1 MQVDPYYS
9 RNLVTSLD
17 SVDSSVEE
25 LTSELSSGVRVTS
38 LSTDPVAAGENVVLL
53 NEMQQDDSF
62 TTTASTVTG
71 QLQVAD
77 SALGSVVTE
86 LTSAIS
92 LATSANNGTM
102 NSSDVKS
109 ISTEIS
115 GIRDEVLSLAN
126 TTYEGSYVFAGT
138 DSTTTPFT
146 QTAATSSSSG
156 TTTYNGDDNV
166 NYLETPSGQK
176 IQLNVSGSDIFL
188 GSGTNS
194 VFGALNAL
202 VADYSS
208 GTVDTTQAVSDT
220 TALSTAL
227 NYVSQQ
233 RVTIDNSINQVTAA
247 SDSITNQET
256 QLTTAQTNLM
266 QADTAS
272 VSTQLSLAET
282 QQTALEDVIA
292 EVNSASNDLF
302 SKL

>member
-1 MQVDPYYS
+1 MRVDPYYVN
-9 RNLVTSLD
+9 NLVTSLD
-17 SVDSSVEE
+17 NVTGSVDQ
-25 LTSELSSGVRVTS
+25 LTSEMSSGVRVTS
-38 LSTDPVAAGENVVLL
+38 LSADPAAAGENVVLL
-53 NEMQQDDSF
+53 NEMQRDDSF
-62 TTTASTVTG
+62 TSTASSVTC

-109 ISTEIS
+109 ISTQIS
-115 GIRDEVLSLAN
+115 GILDEVLSLAN

-146 QTAATSSSSG
+146 QTTTTSPA

-166 NYLETPSGQK
+166 NYLETPTGQK

-194 VFGALNAL
+194 VFAALNSL
-202 VADYSS
+202 VSDYSS
-208 GTVDTTQAVSDT
+208 GTVDTTKAVNDT

-233 RVTIDNSINQVTAA
+233 RVTIDNSMTQITAA
-247 SDSITNQET
+247 SDSVTNQET
-256 QLTTAQTNLM
+256 QLTTAQTDLM
-266 QADTAS
+266 QADTAT
-272 VSTQLSLAET
+272 VSTQLSLAES

-292 EVNSASNDLF
+292 DVNTASHDLF

>member
-1 MQVDPYYS
+1 MRVDPYYVN
-9 RNLVTSLD
+9 NLVTSLD
-17 SVDSSVEE
+17 NVTENVEQ
-25 LTSELSSGVRVTS
+25 LTSEMSNGVRVTS
-38 LSTDPVAAGENVVLL
+38 LSADPVAAGENVVLL

-92 LATSANNGTM
+92 KATSANNGTM
-102 NSSDVKS
+102 NSSNVKT
-109 ISTEIS
+109 IATEIS

-126 TTYEGSYVFAGT
+126 TTYEGSYIFGGT
-138 DSTTTPFT
+138 ESSTTPFT

-156 TTTYNGDDNV
+156 TTTYNGDDSV
-166 NYLETPSGQK
+166 NYLETPTGQK

-194 VFGALNAL
+194 VFAALNAL
-202 VADYSS
+202 VSDYSS
-208 GTVDTTQAVSDT
+208 GTVDTTKAVSDT
-220 TALSTAL
+220 TALNTAL

-233 RVTIDNSINQVTAA
+233 RVTIDNSMTQITAA

-266 QADTAS
+266 QADTAT

-292 EVNSASNDLF
+292 DVNTASHDLF

>member
-1 MQVDPYYS
+1 
-9 RNLVTSLD
+9 
-17 SVDSSVEE
+17 
-25 LTSELSSGVRVTS
+25 

-53 NEMQQDDSF
+53 NELQQDDSF
-62 TTTASTVTG
+62 TTTASSVTG

-102 NSSDVKS
+102 NSSNVKT
-109 ISTEIS
+109 IATQIS
-115 GIRDEVLSLAN
+115 GILDEVLSLAN

-138 DSTTTPFT
+138 ASSTTPFT
-146 QTAATSSSSG
+146 QTTTTSPA

-194 VFGALNAL
+194 VFAALNAL
-202 VADYSS
+202 VSDYSS
-208 GTVDTTQAVSDT
+208 GTVNTTQAVSDT

-233 RVTIDNSINQVTAA
+233 RVTIDNSMTQITAA
-247 SDSITNQET
+247 SDAVTSQVT
-256 QLTTAQTNLM
+256 QLTTAQTDLM
-266 QADTAS
+266 QASYAT

-292 EVNSASNDLF
+292 EVNSASNSLF

>member
-1 MQVDPYYS
+1 MRVDPYYVK
-9 RNLVTSLD
+9 NLVTSLD
-17 SVDSSVEE
+17 NVTGSVDQ
-25 LTSELSSGVRVTS
+25 LTSEMSSGVRVTS
-38 LSTDPVAAGENVVLL
+38 LSADPAAAGENVVLL
-53 NEMQQDDSF
+53 NEMQRDDSF
-62 TTTASTVTG
+62 TTTASSVTC

-92 LATSANNGTM
+92 KATSANNGTM
-102 NSSDVKS
+102 NSSNVKTVA
-109 ISTEIS
+109 TEIS
-115 GIRDEVLSLAN
+115 GILNEVLSLAN
-126 TTYEGSYVFAGT
+126 TTYEGSYIFGGT

-166 NYLETPSGQK
+166 NYLETPTGQK

-194 VFGALNAL
+194 VFAALNSL
-202 VADYSS
+202 VSDYSS
-208 GTVDTTQAVSDT
+208 GTVDTTKAVNDT

-233 RVTIDNSINQVTAA
+233 RVTIDNSMTQITAA
-247 SDSITNQET
+247 SDSVTNQET
-256 QLTTAQTNLM
+256 QLTTAQTDLM
-266 QADTAS
+266 QADTAT
-272 VSTQLSLAET
+272 VSTQLSLAES

-292 EVNSASNDLF
+292 DVNTASHDLF